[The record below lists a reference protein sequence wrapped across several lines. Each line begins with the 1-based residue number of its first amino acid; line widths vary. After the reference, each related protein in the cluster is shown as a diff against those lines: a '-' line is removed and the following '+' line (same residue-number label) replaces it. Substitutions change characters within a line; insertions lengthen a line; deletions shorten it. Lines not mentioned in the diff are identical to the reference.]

1 MSLLKVNA
9 HSLAISDL
17 RKFRHLNL
25 INLQMDTDT
34 RMGATS
40 SYKKIFSSK
49 EAVELATLQFNP
61 SVPPCLYIYL
71 KPAWRSFALVAKFF
85 GIV

>member
-1 MSLLKVNA
+1 MRIVYV
-9 HSLAISDL
+9 AISDL

-34 RMGATS
+34 RTGATS
-40 SYKKIFSSK
+40 SYKEIFSK
-49 EAVELATLQFNP
+49 EAVKLATLQFNP
-61 SVPPCLYIYL
+61 FPYVYIYL

>member
-1 MSLLKVNA
+1 MVVYIFRTGPNGPDQTRGIKFGPPDHISLLKVNA

-34 RMGATS
+34 RTGATS
-40 SYKKIFSSK
+40 SYKEK
-49 EAVELATLQFNP
+49 
-61 SVPPCLYIYL
+61 
-71 KPAWRSFALVAKFF
+71 
-85 GIV
+85 

>member
-1 MSLLKVNA
+1 MQISLLKVNA

-17 RKFRHLNL
+17 QKFRHLNL

-34 RMGATS
+34 RTGATS
-40 SYKKIFSSK
+40 SYKEKFSSK

-61 SVPPCLYIYL
+61 FPCVYVPKASL
-71 KPAWRSFALVAKFF
+71 AKLCMH
-85 GIV
+85 